1 MKRIQNL
8 EASEILDSRGN
19 PTVEVVCV
27 LESGISAKASV
38 PSGASTGIHEALELR
53 DHDQSRYGGKG
64 VLKAVQNINEEIFE
78 YVKGKEW
85 NQQSLDKALVDLDGT
100 ENKSRLGANA
110 ILGVSLAFAR
120 ASAIEEGKELY
131 EYIGS
136 LVGNT
141 SFKIPQPMFNIL
153 NGGKHANNGLD
164 VQEFLIAPVAF
175 GNFREKVAVAG
186 KVINSLKNILI
197 SKNLSIETGDEG
209 GFAPVV
215 SSSVE
220 PIELIMQA
228 IRDAGYEAEQVK
240 ISLDV
245 AASSFFEDGFYNIN
259 LTGEKKRLTSAELIN
274 WYVDLVERY
283 PIASIEDGLDEEDWA
298 GFRAMTEKLGGK
310 IRIVGDDLLVTNI
323 NRIKKATEEKAV
335 NCALIKPNQI
345 GTLSE
350 AMSAVMLAHQ
360 EGWSAFVSHRSGETM
375 DTFIADLSAGMACEY
390 IKAGALSQKQRICKY
405 DRLIE
410 IEDKI
415 NENQA

>member
-19 PTVEVVCV
+19 PTVEVACV
-27 LESGISAKASV
+27 LESGVSAKASV

-64 VLKAVQNINEEIFE
+64 VLKAVQNINEEILE
-78 YVKGKEW
+78 YVEGKEW